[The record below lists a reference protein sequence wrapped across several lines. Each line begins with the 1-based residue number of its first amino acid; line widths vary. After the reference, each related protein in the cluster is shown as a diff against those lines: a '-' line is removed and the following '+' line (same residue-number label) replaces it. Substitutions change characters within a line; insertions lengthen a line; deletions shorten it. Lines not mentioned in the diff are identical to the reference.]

1 MSTAQQAELSTPEA
15 PAATAAVLSQL
26 PAPDRDTR
34 VEPDVALYATPA
46 STSGDDWTQPVHK
59 KSVIGRN
66 IAALLGSQMVTWAIA
81 LVVAVIVPRYIG
93 PDGVGQLR
101 LGEAIWAVAIVLAEL
116 GTSMLLTIEFAQ
128 SPPRGFAMLRPVIG
142 LRLFGATL
150 ATLGV
155 FVFAVIAGY
164 TADTIL
170 IIGLVGVGCLALMLG
185 EAARVSLYGLQWM
198 TATARIDVIGKAL
211 IAVLSI
217 VVLVLGGRT
226 AALAVAGVVA
236 SVVITTLFFRTLLS
250 RRADTAP
257 AELPSR
263 TGVLRRSSPFFF
275 GSVVLAAY
283 TSLDV
288 VVLSLIATQEEI
300 GWYALA
306 ATLMGTLLF
315 LPSTVMTS
323 VFPAVAQTKGEDAA
337 ALPGLVA
344 RAFRSNLL
352 VAVPVGIGTVVIAE
366 SLVTMLFGSEFAGS
380 GPVLAVGGIV
390 VMLMFE
396 TMLIGGVAR
405 AIGRVRIFNVAITL
419 ALFLTIPLDLVF
431 VSWTR
436 EAFDNGAIGG
446 AISYVCTEFMILV
459 VLIWKVCPT
468 LLSRATLVRVLKCA
482 AAGAA
487 LFVVAWPLREAF
499 IAVPV
504 LAGALA
510 YVVAVIVLRI
520 PDDSEREYIHKAWT
534 RVRKG
539 ATLRR
544 RGPLANEAP
553 R

>member
-1 MSTAQQAELSTPEA
+1 MTAVQHAEIST
-15 PAATAAVLSQL
+15 PAATAAELFHF
-26 PAPDRDTR
+26 PAPDRHTR
-34 VEPDVALYATPA
+34 VERDVALYSTPA
-46 STSGDDWTQPVHK
+46 PDTADGRIQPVRR

-66 IAALLGSQMVTWAIA
+66 IAALLGSQVATWAMA
-81 LVVAVIVPRYIG
+81 LVVAVIVPRYLG
-93 PDGVGQLR
+93 PDGIGQLR
-101 LGEAIWAVAIVLAEL
+101 LGEAIWAVAVVLAEL

-142 LRLFGATL
+142 LRLFGATF

-155 FVFAVIAGY
+155 FIFALIAGY
-164 TADTIL
+164 PADTIV
-170 IIGLVGVGCLALMLG
+170 IIGIIGVGFLVAMLG

-211 IAVLSI
+211 IGVLSI
-217 VVLVLGGRT
+217 VVLLLGFRT
-226 AALAVAGVVA
+226 VGVAVVGVIA
-236 SVVITTLFFRTLLS
+236 SVVMAALFFRALLS
-250 RRADTAP
+250 RREARPAP
-257 AELPSR
+257 AGMPGRGS
-263 TGVLRRSSPFFF
+263 VMRRSSPFFF

-283 TSLDV
+283 TSLDI
-288 VVLSLIATQEEI
+288 VVLSLIATEEEI

-315 LPSTVMTS
+315 LPSVIMTS
-323 VFPAVAQTKGEDAA
+323 VFPAVAQAKGEDAA

-352 VAVPVGIGTVVIAE
+352 LAVPIGIGTVVVAD
-366 SLVTMLFGSEFAGS
+366 SLVTLLFGSEFAGS

-405 AIGRVRIFNVAITL
+405 AVGQVRVFNIAITV
-419 ALFLTIPLDLVF
+419 ALLLTIPLDLVF

-436 EAFDNGAIGG
+436 DAFDNGAIGG
-446 AISYVCTEFMILV
+446 AISYVCTELLILAI
-459 VLIWKVCPT
+459 LIWKVCPT
-468 LLSRATLVRVLKCA
+468 LLVRATLVRVVKCA

-487 LFVVAWPLREAF
+487 LFLVAWPLREGF

-504 LAGALA
+504 LAGAFA
-510 YVVAVIVLRI
+510 YIAAVIVLRI
-520 PDDSEREYIHKAWT
+520 PDDSEREYLRKAWT
-534 RVRKG
+534 RVRSK
-539 ATLRR
+539 AAALRR
-544 RGPLANEAP
+544 RGPMANEAP